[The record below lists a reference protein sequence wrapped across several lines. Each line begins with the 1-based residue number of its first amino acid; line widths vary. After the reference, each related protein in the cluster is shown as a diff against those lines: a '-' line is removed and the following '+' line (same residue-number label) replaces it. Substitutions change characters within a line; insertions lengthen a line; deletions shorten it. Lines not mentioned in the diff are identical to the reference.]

1 MNIIEAVKTLLTDFP
16 KINELHVDFASEN
29 PDSYAFSSTGDSL
42 ISEDIVG
49 NQKRRHTFVLYTY
62 WQSASDFDRLNN
74 SGTLLALA
82 GWLEANGRGLPIT
95 AEIGDK
101 TLTGE
106 MTGVTTANG
115 MLYAVP
121 DQLMGGVTY
130 QLQITADYKLYTEE

>member
-1 MNIIEAVKTLLTDFP
+1 MNIIEAVKKLLTDFP

-106 MTGVTTANG
+106 MTRVTTANG

-130 QLQITADYKLYTEE
+130 QLQITADYNLYTEE